1 MKNGMSKRNKLELA
15 YKAHIFDVYNDYLE
29 LPDGRNVVYDYIDH
43 VDGACIL
50 PICDDGDMI
59 LVSQYRNVIDRI
71 SYEVPGGCMDE
82 GEKPEESAR
91 RELREETGYLVDRLD
106 FVTNTVLAIGS
117 SNEHTAV
124 FIGYGLSKTDISPD
138 EDEFINVHKLSIKQ
152 VDEMIA
158 RGDIVDSKS
167 LIAIMAYK
175 AKNVYT

>member
-1 MKNGMSKRNKLELA
+1 MDGMSKRDKLELA

-29 LPDGRNVVYDYIDH
+29 LPDGRKVIYDYIDH

-82 GEKPEESAR
+82 GETPDESAR
-91 RELREETGYLVDRLD
+91 RELREETGYLVDELD
-106 FVTNTVLAIGS
+106 YVANTVLAIGS

-124 FIGYGLSKTDISPD
+124 FIGYGLSKTDVSPD
-138 EDEFINVHKLSIKQ
+138 ENEFIHVHKLSVKQ

-158 RGDIVDSKS
+158 KGDIVDSKT
-167 LIAIMAYK
+167 LLAIMAYK
-175 AKNVYT
+175 AKNVNS